1 LTERAALGNRPSPAV
16 ADAPRFC
23 LKLAMRLDPPPAAA
37 KVVFPAA
44 TIIPLTAALFAVLPF
59 STDVY
64 LTTMVDL
71 GREFGVAVAGVQRTL
86 ISFTLGFGLAH
97 LAIGRIADRFGRRPT
112 ALVGLGLYVAASA
125 LAVAAPTLG
134 ALVAARFLQGLAAAT
149 GPILCRTIIR
159 DAAPPDQAGRW
170 LAKNGAYLG
179 LAPLTAP
186 LIGALLASLGGWRAA
201 LAFLVVYG
209 AALLVAAWLR
219 LPETRP
225 AAYGDAPNLPIL
237 RTLAEL
243 LRHRAFVAAA
253 AALASGYGMLLTWL
267 STSAFLLIGEL
278 GLTKPQASAVYALG
292 SGAYLGGS
300 LLGLRLSRSL
310 SALTILRI
318 AGPLLLLGAA
328 APALALVEG
337 FRHWAVMLVCVAPF
351 YCGWGLGQP
360 MAIAIAMR
368 PFAHMAGQAS
378 AWLGLIQQ
386 LGGILFSLI
395 AAALGGGVA
404 TPLVMA
410 AAALAF
416 IASAAAIPQPQ
427 AGRIG

>member
-1 LTERAALGNRPSPAV
+1 MLP
-16 ADAPRFC
+16 
-23 LKLAMRLDPPPAAA
+23 MRLDPPPAAT

-64 LTTMVDL
+64 LTAMVDL

-112 ALVGLGLYVAASA
+112 ALAGLALYVAASA
-125 LAVAAPTLG
+125 LAVAAPTLD
-134 ALVAARFLQGLAAAT
+134 ALVAARFLQGLAAAS

-186 LIGALLASLGGWRAA
+186 LIGALLAALGGWRAA
-201 LAFLVVYG
+201 LAFLAVYG
-209 AALLVAAWLR
+209 AALLVVVWLR

-225 AAYGDAPNLPIL
+225 AARGDATNLSIF
-237 RTLAEL
+237 RALAEL
-243 LRHRAFVAAA
+243 LRHRAFVAVA

-278 GLTKPQASAVYALG
+278 GLTKPQASAIYALG

-395 AAALGGGVA
+395 AAALGGGGA

>member
-1 LTERAALGNRPSPAV
+1 
-16 ADAPRFC
+16 
-23 LKLAMRLDPPPAAA
+23 MRQDPTSAAA
-37 KVVFPAA
+37 TALPYSAA
-44 TIIPLTAALFAVLPF
+44 TMIPLTAAMFAVLPF

-64 LTTMVDL
+64 LTAMVDL
-71 GREFGVAVAGVQRTL
+71 GREFGAAVVGVQRTL
-86 ISFTLGFGLAH
+86 ISFTIGFGLAH
-97 LAIGRIADRFGRRPT
+97 LAVGRIADRFGRRPT
-112 ALVGLGLYVAASA
+112 ALAGLALYVAASA

-186 LIGALLASLGGWRAA
+186 LVGALLATFGGWRAA

-209 AALLVAAWLR
+209 AALLFAVWLR

-225 AAYGDAPNLPIL
+225 AARGEVANLPIL
-237 RTLAEL
+237 RALVEL
-243 LRHRAFVAAA
+243 LSHRAFVAVA

-267 STSAFLLIGEL
+267 STSAFLLMGEL
-278 GLTKPQASAVYALG
+278 GLSRPQASAIYALG

-300 LLGLRLSRSL
+300 LLGVRLSRSL
-310 SALTILRI
+310 SAVTILRI

-328 APALALVEG
+328 APALALAEG
-337 FRHWAVMLVCVAPF
+337 FRHWAVILVCVAPF
-351 YCGWGLGQP
+351 YCSWGLGQP

-368 PFAHMAGQAS
+368 PFAHIAGQAS

-386 LGGILFSLI
+386 LGGIVFSLI
-395 AAALGGGVA
+395 AAALGGGLA

-416 IASAAAIPQPQ
+416 IASAAAIPQPP
-427 AGRIG
+427 AARIG

>member
-1 LTERAALGNRPSPAV
+1 MLR
-16 ADAPRFC
+16 
-23 LKLAMRLDPPPAAA
+23 MRLDPPPAAT
-37 KVVFPAA
+37 KIVFPAA

-64 LTTMVDL
+64 LTAMVDL

-97 LAIGRIADRFGRRPT
+97 LGVGRIADRFGRRPT
-112 ALVGLGLYVAASA
+112 ALAGLGLYVAASA
-125 LAVAAPTLG
+125 LAVAAPTLD
-134 ALVAARFLQGLAAAT
+134 ALVAARFHQGLAAAS

-186 LIGALLASLGGWRAA
+186 LIGALLAALGGWRAA
-201 LAFLVVYG
+201 LAFLAVYG
-209 AALLVAAWLR
+209 AALLVVVWLR

-225 AAYGDAPNLPIL
+225 AARGDATNLSIF
-237 RTLAEL
+237 RALAEL
-243 LRHRAFVAAA
+243 LRHRAFVAVA

-267 STSAFLLIGEL
+267 STSPFLLIGEL
-278 GLTKPQASAVYALG
+278 GLTKPQASAIYALG

>member
-1 LTERAALGNRPSPAV
+1 
-16 ADAPRFC
+16 
-23 LKLAMRLDPPPAAA
+23 LKLGMRRDPAPAAA
-37 KVVFPAA
+37 AALPYSAA
-44 TIIPLTAALFAVLPF
+44 TMIPLTAAMFAVLPF

-64 LTTMVDL
+64 LTAMVDL

-86 ISFTLGFGLAH
+86 ISFTIGFGLAH
-97 LAIGRIADRFGRRPT
+97 LAVGRIADRFGRRPT
-112 ALVGLGLYVAASA
+112 ALGGLALYVAASA

-170 LAKNGAYLG
+170 LAKNGAYFG

-186 LIGALLASLGGWRAA
+186 LAGAGLATFGGWRAA

-209 AALLVAAWLR
+209 AALLVAVWLR

-225 AAYGDAPNLPIL
+225 AARGEAANLPIL
-237 RTLAEL
+237 RALVEL

-267 STSAFLLIGEL
+267 STSAFLLMGEL
-278 GLTKPQASAVYALG
+278 GLSRPQASAIYALG

-300 LLGLRLSRSL
+300 LIAVRLSRSVG
-310 SALTILRI
+310 AKTILRV
-318 AGPLLLLGAA
+318 AGPLLLLGAVA
-328 APALALVEG
+328 SAVALAEG
-337 FRHWAVMLVCVAPF
+337 FRHWAVILVCVAPF

-368 PFAHMAGQAS
+368 PFAHIAGQAS

-386 LGGILFSLI
+386 LGGIVFSLI
-395 AAALGGGVA
+395 AAALGGGLA

-416 IASAAAIPQPQ
+416 IASAAAIPRPP
-427 AGRIG
+427 AARIG

>member
-1 LTERAALGNRPSPAV
+1 
-16 ADAPRFC
+16 
-23 LKLAMRLDPPPAAA
+23 MRLDSPPAAA
-37 KVVFPAA
+37 TIAFPAA

-64 LTTMVDL
+64 LTAMVDL
-71 GREFGVAVAGVQRTL
+71 GREFGVAVGGVQRTL

-97 LAIGRIADRFGRRPT
+97 LAVGHIADCFGRRPT
-112 ALVGLGLYVAASA
+112 ALVGLALYLAASA

-186 LIGALLASLGGWRAA
+186 LIGALLAALGGWRAA

-209 AALLVAAWLR
+209 AALLLVVWLR

-225 AAYGDAPNLPIL
+225 TRRGEAANPPVLSALVD
-237 RTLAEL
+237 L
-243 LRHRAFVAAA
+243 LSHRAFVAVA

-278 GLTKPQASAVYALG
+278 GLTKPQASAIYALG

-300 LLGLRLSRSL
+300 LIGVRLSRSV
-310 SALTILRI
+310 SAMTILRF
-318 AGPLLLLGAA
+318 AGPLLLLGAL
-328 APALALVEG
+328 APAVALAEG
-337 FRHWAVMLVCVAPF
+337 FRHWAVILACVAPF

-368 PFAHMAGQAS
+368 PFADIAGQAS

-386 LGGILFSLI
+386 LGGIFFSLI
-395 AAALGGGVA
+395 AAALGGGLA

-416 IASAAAIPQPQ
+416 IASAAAIPAPST
-427 AGRIG
+427 GRVG

>member
-1 LTERAALGNRPSPAV
+1 
-16 ADAPRFC
+16 
-23 LKLAMRLDPPPAAA
+23 MRLDPPPAATKIA
-37 KVVFPAA
+37 FPAA

-64 LTTMVDL
+64 LTAMVDL
-71 GREFGVAVAGVQRTL
+71 GREFGVAVTGVQRTL

-112 ALVGLGLYVAASA
+112 ALIGLSLYVAASA
-125 LAVAAPTLG
+125 LAVAAPRLD
-134 ALVAARFLQGLAAAT
+134 ALVAARFLQGLAAAS

-201 LAFLVVYG
+201 LAFLIVYG
-209 AALLVAAWLR
+209 AGLLVAVWLG

-225 AAYGDAPNLPIL
+225 AARDEAANLPIV
-237 RTLAEL
+237 RALAEL
-243 LRHRAFVAAA
+243 LGHRAFLAAA

-267 STSAFLLIGEL
+267 STSAFLLMGEL
-278 GLTKPQASAVYALG
+278 GLSRPQASAIYALA

-300 LLGLRLSRSL
+300 LIGVRLSRTL
-310 SALTILRI
+310 GAMTILRV
-318 AGPLLLLGAA
+318 AGPLLLLGAL
-328 APALALVEG
+328 APAVALAEG
-337 FRHWAVMLVCVAPF
+337 FSHWAIILACVAPF

-368 PFAHMAGQAS
+368 PFAQTAGQAS

-386 LGGILFSLI
+386 LGGIVFSLI
-395 AAALGGGVA
+395 AAAFGGGFA
-404 TPLVMA
+404 TPLVMV

-416 IASAAAIPQPQ
+416 IASAAAIPDPHTERF
-427 AGRIG
+427 G